1 MKKALTL
8 MLVLCATAAFSLDL
22 GGIKSAAKDKAK
34 ENVSVDATD
43 VAMKELTKKLKS
55 VQAQKG
61 LIVFKTGSAEID
73 AVKSRIPLQA
83 IHEIIMKVPGFKVQ
97 IEGHTDSVG
106 DPKSN
111 MKLSEKRADAVKK
124 YLIDVCKT
132 PSNRL
137 KAKGFGDTQP
147 IADNKTKAGQAK
159 NRRVDFSVTKM

>member
-34 ENVSVDATD
+34 ENASVDATD
-43 VAMKELTKKLKS
+43 VAMKELTKKLKN

-61 LIVFKTGSAEID
+61 LIVFKSGSAEID
-73 AVKSRIPLQA
+73 TVKSKVVLQA
-83 IHEIIMKVPGFKVQ
+83 IHQIIVAAPGFKVQ

-106 DPKSN
+106 DPKAN
-111 MKLSEKRADAVKK
+111 MKLSEKRAEAVKK
-124 YLIDVCKT
+124 YIEDVCKT

-137 KAKGFGDTQP
+137 KAKGFGDTVP
-147 IADNKTKAGQAK
+147 VADNKTPAGQAK
-159 NRRVDFSVTKM
+159 NRRVDFSVTKI

>member
-1 MKKALTL
+1 MKKVFTL
-8 MLVLCATAAFSLDL
+8 MLVLFATAAFSLDL
-22 GGIKSAAKDKAK
+22 GSMKDSAKDKIGA
-34 ENVSVDATD
+34 DATD
-43 VAMKELTKKLKS
+43 AALNQLTKKLKS
-55 VQAQKG
+55 VQAEKG

-83 IHEIIMKVPGFKVQ
+83 IHELIVKMPGFKVQ
-97 IEGHTDSVG
+97 IEGHTDNVG
-106 DPKSN
+106 DAKAN
-111 MKLSEKRADAVKK
+111 MKLSEKRAEAVMN

-147 IADNKTKAGQAK
+147 VADNNNERGRAK